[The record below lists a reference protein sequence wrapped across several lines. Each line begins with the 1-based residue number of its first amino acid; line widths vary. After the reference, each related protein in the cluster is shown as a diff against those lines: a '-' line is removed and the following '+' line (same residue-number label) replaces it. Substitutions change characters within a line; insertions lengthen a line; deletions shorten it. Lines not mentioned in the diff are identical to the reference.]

1 MEAELSGRVTPA
13 FDMNL
18 GLNFIRAREVVPG
31 PESEGP
37 QGIEVP
43 ATGVPARSVY
53 LLSRY
58 RFSSTEPSRYS
69 VGLAFRAYSSSWAVP
84 PNPSVG
90 PAQLR
95 LPGGAQ
101 LDLSWLRAADSWS
114 LGVSV
119 ENVFDRQ
126 LYGTQ
131 SAPGY
136 IPLQPRRNLG
146 VTASFMN

>member
-1 MEAELSGRVTPA
+1 
-13 FDMNL
+13 MNL
-18 GLNFIRAREVVPG
+18 GVTFIRARETVPG
-31 PESEGP
+31 PDSAVT
-37 QGIEVP
+37 QGIELP
-43 ATGVPARSVY
+43 ATGVPARSMS
-53 LLSRY
+53 LLTRY
-58 RFSSTEPSRYS
+58 RLPGDGPARHSA
-69 VGLAFRAYSSSWAVP
+69 GLAFRAYSSSWAIP
-84 PNPSVG
+84 PG
-90 PAQLR
+90 QEQLR

-101 LDLSWLRAADSWS
+101 LDLSWMRAADSWS

-136 IPLQPRRNLG
+136 IPLQPRRSLG